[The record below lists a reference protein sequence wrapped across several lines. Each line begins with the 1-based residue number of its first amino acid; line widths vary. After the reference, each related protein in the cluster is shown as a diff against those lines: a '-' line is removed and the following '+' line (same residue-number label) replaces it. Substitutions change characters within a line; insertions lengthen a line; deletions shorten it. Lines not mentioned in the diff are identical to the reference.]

1 MSEEK
6 KAETT
11 SLTKVLRGL
20 DGEVLRISRGLK
32 DVVDMSIREA
42 VKFCLLQG
50 PDALRVNGKPP
61 LSDEEK
67 FKCFMLAREIE
78 NTEATGFT
86 FKSEQV
92 TLIKKLAAS
101 ALPTEPYG
109 VLVLELD
116 PGEEKGKD

>member
-1 MSEEK
+1 MSDEK
-6 KAETT
+6 KVETT
-11 SLTKVLRGL
+11 SLTKLLRGL
-20 DGEVLRISRGLK
+20 DGEVLRISRGPK
-32 DVVDMSIREA
+32 DVADMSIREA

-50 PDALRVNGKPP
+50 PDALRVNGKQP

-116 PGEEKGKD
+116 PGEGKGKD